1 MEFEL
6 DQNFKLDN
14 DHGEID
20 FAIAVSHYNLPI
32 DEDTLKDYMDIVFL
46 QRGKRGGEGTDQ
58 PASVRKTTLESST
71 CSPEQL
77 QNFHSGGL
85 GVLVDLPLQTM
96 LQYNY
101 QCLND
106 TKDLEFSGRGPD

>member
-14 DHGEID
+14 DHDEIN
-20 FAIAVSHYNLPI
+20 FAIAVSSYNLPI

-46 QRGKRGGEGTDQ
+46 QRGKRTDEESGQ
-58 PASVRKTTLESST
+58 PTSVRKTKLESAT

-77 QNFHSGGL
+77 KNLHVGGL
-85 GVLVDLPLQTM
+85 GILEDIPLELM
-96 LQYNY
+96 
-101 QCLND
+101 
-106 TKDLEFSGRGPD
+106 